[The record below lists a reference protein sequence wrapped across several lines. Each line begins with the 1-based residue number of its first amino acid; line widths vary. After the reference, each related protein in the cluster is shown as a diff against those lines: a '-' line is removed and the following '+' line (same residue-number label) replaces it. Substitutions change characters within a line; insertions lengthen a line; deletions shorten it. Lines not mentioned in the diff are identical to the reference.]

1 MKPLDDLIDRAR
13 ADPKRIVLAEGED
26 PRVVEAAG
34 RAVREGIAKPILL
47 GRASEIEAQAKAQ
60 DLVLSDVE
68 IVDPD
73 TTDRLESYAACLQEL
88 RRHRGMTI
96 EQAREAA
103 RAPLYFANLMV
114 RLGDAE
120 GSVAGARYST
130 ADTVRA
136 AIQVIGAQEGFDL
149 ISSFFI
155 MILCE
160 PFHELKGAMV
170 LADCGLVVDPNAHE
184 LAQIA
189 MAAADNARDLLDL
202 DPRVAM
208 LSFSTKGSAKHP
220 MIDKVNEAADK
231 VQKLRPELKIEGE
244 MQLDAAIVPEIG
256 ARKAPDSSL
265 DGPANVLIFP
275 DLQAGNIGYK
285 MMERMGMAKAIG
297 PILQGLAKPANDLSR
312 GCNADDVYRVMA
324 VTVAQAQAVAERTSK
339 AS

>member
-13 ADPKRIVLAEGED
+13 ADPRRIVLAEGED
-26 PRVVEAAG
+26 PRVIEATA
-34 RAVREGIAKPILL
+34 RVLREGIARPVLL
-47 GRASEIEAQAKAQ
+47 GRAAEIEPRAKAHGLAPG
-60 DLVLSDVE
+60 DLE
-68 IVDPD
+68 ILEPG
-73 TTDRLESYAACLQEL
+73 TAQRLEAYAACLHAL
-88 RRHRGMTI
+88 RRHKGLTL

-103 RAPLYFANLMV
+103 QAPLYFANLMV

-149 ISSFFI
+149 VSSFFI
-155 MILCE
+155 MMLCE

-189 MAAADNARDLLDL
+189 MAAADNARDLLRL
-202 DPRVAM
+202 DPRVAL
-208 LSFSTKGSAKHP
+208 LSFSTKGSAKHA
-220 MIDKVNEAADK
+220 MIDKVNEAAEA
-231 VQKLRPELKIEGE
+231 VQKLRPALKIEGE
-244 MQLDAAIVPEIG
+244 LQLDAAIVPEIG
-256 ARKAPDSSL
+256 AQKAPGSRL

-285 MMERMGMAKAIG
+285 MMERLGMAKAIG

-312 GCNADDVYRVMA
+312 GCKAEDIYGVVA
-324 VTVAQAQAVAERTSK
+324 VTVAQAQAAAARSPK